1 MRKTMSFL
9 SGSMMGALFGAALA
23 LLLAPSSGE
32 ELRNQMQER
41 AERVQSEVKAAAAT
55 RRTELEQQLASLRQP
70 QKPGGV

>member
-9 SGSMMGALFGAALA
+9 SGSMIGALFGAALA

-41 AERVQSEVKAAAAT
+41 ADRVQNEVKAAAAT

>member
-9 SGSMMGALFGAALA
+9 SGSMIGALFGAALA
-23 LLLAPSSGE
+23 LLLAPASGE

-41 AERVQSEVKAAAAT
+41 ADRVQNEVKAAAAT
-55 RRTELEQQLASLRQP
+55 RRAELEQQLASLRRP